1 MILDSY
7 FGTIP
12 KVLFLKKDEVFM
24 QHSDKI
30 FLEYFSK
37 TYKKEITMI
46 SNVADLDLFLEL
58 EKKLFLHMYAFE
70 LENAKKVLR
79 EMIEIIIIL
88 SGKHMIMGVK
98 YYYIQLAAIMG
109 RKLQDSQVPAD
120 KVMAFNIASVKVIET
135 KMSDAQF
142 LQCADEL
149 VEFFVMVITERKKP
163 SFGHQTVNKVI
174 LFINDEIETNL
185 TVEDIANNFSISTS
199 HLSRIFREHTGV
211 TLVEYLNIRKVE
223 ECQYFL
229 RHTNKGISDISNS
242 FHFCNQSYFTRIFK
256 KYTGLTPKQFRDHR
270 EYPNFKYNFPNEN
283 KAI

>member
-1 MILDSY
+1 
-7 FGTIP
+7 
-12 KVLFLKKDEVFM
+12 M
-24 QHSDKI
+24 QHLEKM
-30 FLEYFSK
+30 FLENFSK
-37 TYKKEITMI
+37 TYMREIATVNKI
-46 SNVADLDLFLEL
+46 EGLPNFLEL

-70 LENAKKVLR
+70 LDNAKKVLR
-79 EMIEIIIIL
+79 EMIDLIIL
-88 SGKHMIMGVK
+88 RAERAMILAVK
-98 YYYIQLAAIMG
+98 YYYIQLAALMG

-135 KMSDAQF
+135 KMSDAHF

-163 SFGHQTVNKVI
+163 SFAHQTVNKVI
-174 LFINDEIETNL
+174 LFINDEIEADL
-185 TVEDIANNFSISTS
+185 TVEDIASDFNISTS

-229 RHTNKGISDISNS
+229 RHTNKGIAEISDL
-242 FHFCNQSYFTRIFK
+242 FHFCNQSYFTRVFK
-256 KYTGLTPKQFRDHR
+256 KYTGLTPKQFRDHHD
-270 EYPNFKYNFPNEN
+270 YPNFKYSFPNES